1 MAAPKLPENGPFLWE
16 THFGIHITFTENK
29 NRPKPSNRLL
39 VRENIESENKR
50 EN

>member
-1 MAAPKLPENGPFLWE
+1 MTTPKLPENGPFLWE
-16 THFGIHITFTENK
+16 THFGIHITFTGK
-29 NRPKPSNRLL
+29 RPKPSNRLL

>member
-1 MAAPKLPENGPFLWE
+1 MTAPKLPENGPFLWE
-16 THFGIHITFTENK
+16 THFGIHITFTEK
-29 NRPKPSNRLL
+29 KRPKPSNRLL